1 MEGMPLALVEAMLC
15 GRIAVVTN
23 VGGITE
29 WIDHNING
37 FIAAEANAESF
48 NKAMQQAFDRIDDWK
63 TIGKAAH
70 EKAMKLYDPHAGKT
84 LLHLISS

>member
-23 VGGITE
+23 VGGIAE
-29 WIDHNING
+29 WIDNNVNG
-37 FIAAEANAESF
+37 FIAAEANTESF
-48 NKAMQQAFDRIDDWK
+48 NKAMQQAFHRMDDWK

-70 EKAMKLYDPHAGKT
+70 EKAMQLYDPHAGKT